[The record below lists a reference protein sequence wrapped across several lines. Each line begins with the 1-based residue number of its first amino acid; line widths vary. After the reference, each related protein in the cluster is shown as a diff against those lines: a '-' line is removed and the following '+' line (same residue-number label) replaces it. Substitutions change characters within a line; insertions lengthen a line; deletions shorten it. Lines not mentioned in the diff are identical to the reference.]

1 MFSETN
7 DMRHRETV
15 NSKEQNMICLYPFSM
30 AANSQR
36 TERKKK
42 GREWSEKGP
51 ITQPEEQCCK
61 GRFVVNGQ
69 SQETTTN
76 IPFHIKPQ

>member
-36 TERKKK
+36 AERKKT
-42 GREWSEKGP
+42 G
-51 ITQPEEQCCK
+51 
-61 GRFVVNGQ
+61 
-69 SQETTTN
+69 
-76 IPFHIKPQ
+76 